1 MIDPNLFTDPQALD
15 RVLHRTTRLDGS
27 RVRFDRTAGMNSL
40 FITAVEFGDVCR
52 EYPIVFVEAGQSA
65 EGQREVAPMAVLGLQ
80 QGENLM
86 LGADGTW
93 GARYVPAILRAYPLA
108 VVPVDASSYAV
119 CIDAKAGLSAE
130 AGERLFDDGGEP
142 TPFLTERRGFVEE
155 IEREAQRTR
164 LLGRRLVELE
174 LLRSMRFDATLPDG
188 NQLSVD
194 GFLALD
200 DEKLAA
206 LPDATLVDLH
216 RTGVLGLINAHQIS
230 LGLMRALVERRLA
243 RAARVATA

>member
-15 RVLHRTTRLDGS
+15 RVLHRTARLDAGK
-27 RVRFDRTAGMNSL
+27 VRFDRTAGMNSL

-65 EGQREVAPMAVLGLQ
+65 DGQREVAPMAVLGLQ

-86 LGADGTW
+86 LGADGAW

-130 AGERLFDDGGEP
+130 AGERLFDDSGEP
-142 TPFLTERRGFVEE
+142 TPFLVERRGFVEE

-164 LLGRRLVELE
+164 LLGRRLIELE

-206 LPDATLVDLH
+206 LPDATVVDLH

-243 RAARVATA
+243 RVATA

>member
-15 RVLHRTTRLDGS
+15 RVLHRTARLDAGK
-27 RVRFDRTAGMNSL
+27 VRFDRTAGMNSL

-65 EGQREVAPMAVLGLQ
+65 DGQREVAPMAVLGLQ

-86 LGADGTW
+86 LGADGAW

-130 AGERLFDDGGEP
+130 AGERLFDDSGEP
-142 TPFLTERRGFVEE
+142 TPFLVERRSFVEE

-164 LLGRRLVELE
+164 VLGRRLVELE

-243 RAARVATA
+243 RVATA